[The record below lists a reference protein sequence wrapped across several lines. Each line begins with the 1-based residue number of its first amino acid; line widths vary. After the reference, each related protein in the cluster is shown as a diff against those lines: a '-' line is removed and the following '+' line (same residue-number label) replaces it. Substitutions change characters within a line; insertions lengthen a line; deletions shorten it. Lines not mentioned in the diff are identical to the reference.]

1 MERGL
6 QEPCKKEDGG
16 GEEKE
21 AGGGAEEAG
30 RRTPSRPRSK
40 ARGPG
45 TQIPASATADRL
57 T

>member
-30 RRTPSRPRSK
+30 CRTPSRPRSK
-40 ARGPG
+40 ARGLG
-45 TQIPASATADRL
+45 TQIPAAAARL